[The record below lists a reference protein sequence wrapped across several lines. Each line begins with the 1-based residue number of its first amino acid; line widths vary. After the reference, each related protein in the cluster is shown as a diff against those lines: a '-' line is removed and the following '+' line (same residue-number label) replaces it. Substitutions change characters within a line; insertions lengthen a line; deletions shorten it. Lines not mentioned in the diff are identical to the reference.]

1 MRSGLRKGVNTNEII
16 CGGVVKDCKQC
27 EKLKKQL
34 AELVPLAKL
43 GQARRDYNRVYAKEV
58 RAKKRVAA

>member
-1 MRSGLRKGVNTNEII
+1 M
-16 CGGVVKDCKQC
+16 KDCKQC